1 MQTTSHSQTK
11 AGGLRAIVLLG
22 VVRFFIGVGLVHAV
36 FVETA
41 SAADDLHVRIDR
53 QILAAAKGESVASSA
68 DDATFVRRV
77 FLDLAGR
84 VPSWQEA
91 TQFLASREAD
101 KRVKLIDDLLARPDY
116 ARRMPDLLNAM
127 LLERRG
133 ENAEWMRFLQVSFEA
148 NKPWDQIAREILRP
162 DPNNEASRGAA
173 FFHTKRLDKTGQQE
187 TDYPGLTRDVGRLF
201 LGMDLQCA
209 QCHNHL
215 FIDPYKQH
223 DFQGLFTVYQN
234 TFIRSDVT
242 FPAIGEKVM
251 TKKLDF
257 MSVFDK
263 LPLATGPRVPG
274 GKEIEIVQFAK
285 GQEFLVLPDHS
296 KNFLGTPKFS
306 PLEALANELP
316 TASNRAFIDNIVN
329 RLWFVMLGRGLVTPL
344 DQHHIGNPPS
354 HPELMEELGREFVAH
369 ALDIKWMIR
378 ELALTEAYQRS
389 SEIPA
394 DGDIPPPATYRI
406 ANVKRLSAEQIM
418 ASVLVATGGRDR
430 SPTTVPALATA
441 MIVVAEQTPEAKNV
455 QPTKTD
461 KLRTAFVKS
470 LANAPQDPE
479 IEFSPS
485 LQSSLFMLNDAAVL
499 DCLTP
504 QADNLIDRLMKQPD
518 ATAVA
523 DELYL
528 CVLTRNPTIE
538 ERAIVV
544 SYLAKHADR
553 RPAAITNLTWSLLAS
568 TEFCINH

>member
-1 MQTTSHSQTK
+1 MK
-11 AGGLRAIVLLG
+11 AGGLSATVLLG
-22 VVRFFIGVGLVHAV
+22 VALPFMSVVVFQAV
-36 FVETA
+36 FVLTV
-41 SAADDLHVRIDR
+41 SAADELHVRIDR
-53 QILAAAKGESVASSA
+53 QIVAAAKGEPVASSA
-68 DDATFVRRV
+68 NDATFVRRI

-101 KRVKLIDDLLARPDY
+101 KRVKLISDLLARPDY
-116 ARRMPDLLNAM
+116 ARRMQDLFNAM

-133 ENAEWMRFLQVSFEA
+133 ENAEWMRFLHVSFET
-148 NKPWDQIAREILRP
+148 NKPWDQLVREVLHP
-162 DPNNEASRGAA
+162 DPNHETTRGAA

-223 DFQGLFTVYQN
+223 DFQGLFAVYQN

-274 GKEIEIVQFAK
+274 GKEIEIVQFEK
-285 GQEFLVLPDHS
+285 GQEFFVPPDRS

-316 TASNRAFIDNIVN
+316 VSSNRAFVDNIVN
-329 RLWFVMLGRGLVTPL
+329 RLWFVMLGHGLVTPL
-344 DQHHIGNPPS
+344 DQHHVGNPSS

-369 ALDIKWMIR
+369 GLDLKWMIR

-389 SEIPA
+389 SEVPA
-394 DGDIPPPATYRI
+394 DGNIPPLATYRI

-418 ASVLVATGGRDR
+418 ASVLVATGGRDY
-430 SPTTVPALATA
+430 SPTIVPAVATA
-441 MIVVAEQTPEAKNV
+441 TTSVAEQTPEAKKV
-455 QPTKTD
+455 EPTKTE
-461 KLRTAFVKS
+461 KLRMAFVKS

-479 IEFSPS
+479 IEFAPS

-499 DCLTP
+499 DVLTP
-504 QADNLIDRLMKQPD
+504 QANNLIDRLLNQPD
-518 ATAVA
+518 TAAIA

-528 CVLTRNPTIE
+528 CVLTRTPTSA
-538 ERAIVV
+538 ERAVV
-544 SYLAKHADR
+544 ASHLAKHADR
-553 RPAAITNLTWSLLAS
+553 RSAAITNLAWSLLAS